1 MEKHQSQ
8 TTDLLVVGAG
18 IAGISAALEAAE
30 TGYSVVLIEKRPY
43 IGGRV
48 AQLNQYFPKMCPP
61 TCGLEINTRR
71 LKDNPLIKL
80 YTLTEVQSI
89 EGKAGDYTVT
99 IKIKPRY
106 IKDDC
111 TDEQLETCLK
121 NCPVEIPDEFNYGL
135 NKIKAVHIP
144 SNNVF
149 PMKYVFMKEGL
160 TDEQVKQVKSAC
172 SECLDL
178 EQHDEIIEIKAKA
191 IIYATGWKPY
201 DAKNLDILSYKDYPN
216 VITNVEME
224 RLASPSGPTGGEIKI
239 PGMTNEIKRVAFV
252 QCAGSRDE
260 NHLEYCSS
268 ICCLASMKHARF
280 VREQYPNSE
289 IYFFYIDIRS
299 AGALED
305 FYQETQK
312 DSKIHWNR
320 GKVAKVFKKTT
331 DGRQQTGIDE
341 LIVESEDTLTGKLK
355 QTAVDLVVLA
365 TGMKPSINGEWK
377 MENGELNKD
386 ILDENGFIRTDKA
399 DTIIGCG
406 VATGPKDVAGCVQE
420 ATGAVMKAIHI
431 IKEGN

>member
-1 MEKHQSQ
+1 MDKHVTQQ
-8 TTDLLVVGAG
+8 TDILVVGAG

-30 TGYSVVLIEKRPY
+30 TGYSVVLLEKRPY

-71 LKDNPLIKL
+71 IKDNPLIKL
-80 YTLTEVQSI
+80 YTLADLKSV
-89 EGKAGDYTVT
+89 EGKAGDYNVTVNV
-99 IKIKPRY
+99 KPRY
-106 IKDDC
+106 IKDDVS
-111 TDEQLETCLK
+111 DEELEICAK

-135 NKIKAVHIP
+135 NKTKAINLP

-149 PMKYVFMKEGL
+149 PMKYVFQKDGL
-160 TDEQVKQVKSAC
+160 SEEQVKQVKSAC
-172 SECLDL
+172 GNCIDLD
-178 EQHDEIIEIKAKA
+178 QHEEMIDIKAKV
-191 IIYATGWKPY
+191 IIYASGWKPY
-201 DAKNLDILSYKDYPN
+201 EANNLEILGYKDYPN

-224 RLASPSGPTGGEIKI
+224 RFASPSGPTSGVIKI
-239 PGMTNEIKRVAFV
+239 PGLEKEIKRIAFV

-280 VREQYPNSE
+280 LREQYPDSE

-299 AGALED
+299 PGALED
-305 FYQETQK
+305 FYNETK
-312 DSKIHWNR
+312 EDKKIQWHR
-320 GKVAKVFKKTT
+320 GKVAKVF
-331 DGRQQTGIDE
+331 RQTADSRRQTETFE
-341 LIVESEDTLTGKLK
+341 LIVEAEDTLTGKLK

-365 TGMKPSINGEWK
+365 TGMQPEINGQL
-377 MENGELNKD
+377 GKD
-386 ILDENGFIRTDKA
+386 IIDENGFIKTDKA
-399 DTIIGCG
+399 DSIIGCG

-431 IKEGN
+431 IKGGI